1 MQHSSCQLS
10 VLGKLRSRTA
20 GWFGVKSV
28 CSFLFFFLWRYLG
41 VSSFYPRLPFLFRS
55 WWLTLP
61 PLLLG
66 SSLLWN
72 GIAFSFVKD
81 FLVAASYYSRSE
93 ITWNGWKFSKTTG
106 ELWCGCSVVGVDGG
120 AYINKENCSFFL
132 FSELNLFGGHFLTT
146 HKLIPASCRFTL
158 KHEVACWCKG
168 KQSLFWLPWKQVR
181 CTIGYQPCWSCQNH
195 YPPMCYRLL
204 WRWMAPVFRS
214 CSLLCESMLDCTS
227 IYKALFPCV
236 AHSSPFM

>member
-1 MQHSSCQLS
+1 MLS
-10 VLGKLRSRTA
+10 LSAPLFLG
-20 GWFGVKSV
+20 
-28 CSFLFFFLWRYLG
+28 RYLG

-106 ELWCGCSVVGVDGG
+106 ELWGGSSGEGADG
-120 AYINKENCSFFL
+120 AANINKENYLFFKKN
-132 FSELNLFGGHFLTT
+132 SELNVLGGLFFFFFFTT

-168 KQSLFWLPWKQVR
+168 KQSLFWLPWKQLR
-181 CTIGYQPCWSCQNH
+181 CSTGYQLCWFRTAAH
-195 YPPMCYRLL
+195 LYPIG
-204 WRWMAPVFRS
+204 FS
-214 CSLLCESMLDCTS
+214 GGE
-227 IYKALFPCV
+227 
-236 AHSSPFM
+236 

>member
-1 MQHSSCQLS
+1 MFKYAFSFYLYSVCRIISVVEDVVALLVTDRGLRSSRAQAKWYTQMLISYIQCSTLPVSCQCKVSLWVVQQDGLVLS
-10 VLGKLRSRTA
+10 LSA
-20 GWFGVKSV
+20 PF
-28 CSFLFFFLWRYLG
+28 FFFFFLWRYLG

-106 ELWCGCSVVGVDGG
+106 ELWCGMVVAAVVWG
-120 AYINKENCSFFL
+120 
-132 FSELNLFGGHFLTT
+132 
-146 HKLIPASCRFTL
+146 
-158 KHEVACWCKG
+158 
-168 KQSLFWLPWKQVR
+168 
-181 CTIGYQPCWSCQNH
+181 
-195 YPPMCYRLL
+195 
-204 WRWMAPVFRS
+204 WMGEP
-214 CSLLCESMLDCTS
+214 T
-227 IYKALFPCV
+227 
-236 AHSSPFM
+236 